1 MKKKMLIVL
10 MVLPLLVT
18 FCGKSE
24 NPKAKKHQEAEKKV
38 QAVAKEE
45 IKKRINEL
53 LGKAD
58 ALSNEEKYDQALVNL
73 REVVKLSVNF
83 SQKFQED
90 MLNYKQYL
98 LMKTGNFQEALDTA
112 FQIEALSQKI
122 SERKSPWNCLKIAEA
137 YMALG
142 KKENS
147 LKWLEKAVYERSFKR
162 LKYLRDDRLSVL
174 RDEPGY
180 LKLVEAVKEEI
191 GPDRQARD
199 FLVTLLDGSPF
210 SLSAQKGK
218 VVLVDFW
225 NVNCPPCR
233 KEMPHLKE
241 IYKDFKKKGLEIIGI
256 SLDTDKK
263 LLEDFLEKT
272 SIPWKM
278 ACSFKGWSD
287 ETAKLYKI
295 NATPSTWLIDRKG
308 FLRYYNLRD
317 EELRQAIEKVIKES

>member
-10 MVLPLLVT
+10 MALPLLVT

-24 NPKAKKHQEAEKKV
+24 NLKAKKHQEVETKV
-38 QAVAKEE
+38 QAAEKEE
-45 IKKRINEL
+45 IKKRIKEQL
-53 LGKAD
+53 EKAY
-58 ALSNEEKYDQALVNL
+58 ALSNEEKYDQALIHL

-83 SQKFQED
+83 SQKFQVD
-90 MLNYKQYL
+90 MLDYKQYL
-98 LMKTGNFQEALDTA
+98 LMKTENFQEALDTA
-112 FQIEALSQKI
+112 FQIEAMSQKI

-147 LKWLEKAVYERSFKR
+147 LKWLEKAVYERSFKHLEYFR
-162 LKYLRDDRLSVL
+162 DDRFSVLRDDR
-174 RDEPGY
+174 RY
-180 LKLVEAVKEEI
+180 LKLIEAVKNEI
-191 GPDRQARD
+191 GLDRQARD
-199 FLVTLLDGSPF
+199 FQVILLDGSPF

-218 VVLVDFW
+218 VILVDFW
-225 NVNCPPCR
+225 DVNCPPCR

-263 LLEDFLEKT
+263 LLEDFLEET
-272 SIPWKM
+272 AVPWKM

-287 ETAKLYKI
+287 DTVKLYKI

-308 FLRYYNLRD
+308 FLRYYNLRG
-317 EELRQAIEKVIKES
+317 EELRQAVEKVIKES

>member
-10 MVLPLLVT
+10 MALPLLVT

-24 NPKAKKHQEAEKKV
+24 NPKAKKYQETEKKV
-38 QAVAKEE
+38 QASSKEE
-45 IKKRINEL
+45 IKKRIKEL
-53 LGKAD
+53 LSKTD
-58 ALSNEEKYDQALVNL
+58 ALSNKEKYDQALVNM
-73 REVVKLSVNF
+73 REVVKLSINF
-83 SQKFQED
+83 SQKFQERV
-90 MLNYKQYL
+90 LNYKQYL
-98 LMKTGNFQEALDTA
+98 LMKNGNFQEALDTA
-112 FQIEALSQKI
+112 FQIEEMSQKI

-137 YMALG
+137 YMELG
-142 KKENS
+142 EKENS

-162 LKYLRDDRLSVL
+162 LQYFRDDRFSVL
-174 RDEPGY
+174 RDEPRY
-180 LKLVEAVKEEI
+180 LKLIEAVKEEI
-191 GPDRQARD
+191 GLDRQARD
-199 FLVTLLDGSPF
+199 FLVILLDGSPF

-218 VVLVDFW
+218 VVLIDFW
-225 NVNCPPCR
+225 DVNCPPCR
-233 KEMPHLKE
+233 KDMPHLKE

-272 SIPWKM
+272 AIPWEI

-287 ETAKLYKI
+287 ETVKLYKI

-308 FLRYYNLRD
+308 FLRFYNLRG